1 MMDADADA
9 DADVDAS
16 PIDPTAILDADSSTS
31 ASHTGATLGVPA
43 TPATATAAHRPLS
56 SAAARFSRYLRTAR
70 RRRRARE
77 DAGGYDATNPPL
89 PLAPHTALREGE
101 AE

>member
-1 MMDADADA
+1 MMDADADADA

-43 TPATATAAHRPLS
+43 AEPRADIRAAVAKAR
-56 SAAARFSRYLRTAR
+56 AALARWDETVQEVRS
-70 RRRRARE
+70 
-77 DAGGYDATNPPL
+77 
-89 PLAPHTALREGE
+89 
-101 AE
+101 